1 MMAACVQQAS
11 IPSKQQLLDRQRMA
25 ETEHLL
31 SKLLYS
37 TGEGAEAF
45 DASGFPCLI
54 SCG

>member
-1 MMAACVQQAS
+1 MMAACVRQAS

-37 TGEGAEAF
+37 TGDTVEAF
-45 DASGFPCLI
+45 AASGYCA
-54 SCG
+54 